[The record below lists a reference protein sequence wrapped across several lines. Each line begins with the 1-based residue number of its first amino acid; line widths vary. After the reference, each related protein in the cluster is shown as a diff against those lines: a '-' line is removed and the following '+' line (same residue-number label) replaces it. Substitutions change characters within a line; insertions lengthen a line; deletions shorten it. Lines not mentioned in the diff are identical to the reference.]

1 MTQARLQEL
10 LAGFGRLHITVVGDL
25 FLDRWW
31 EVDRSLDEPSV
42 ETGLTA
48 YQVTGRRQSAGAAG
62 TVLNN
67 LAALGV
73 GDVQAVSMVG
83 DDGEGFELLRLLEK
97 AGIGTAGVVRRGDIF
112 TPAYTKP
119 MFLSQKSRAEAEHN
133 RFDIKNRRPTPPDAQ
148 QQLICNMQRA
158 AAQSDALI
166 VLDQLTEPDAG
177 VVTAQM
183 RAALAGTAQKYP
195 ELLIFADSRA
205 FADLSLI
212 HI

>member
-1 MTQARLQEL
+1 MQEL

-97 AGIGTAGVVRRGDIF
+97 AGIGTSGVVRRGDIF

-119 MFLSQKSRAEAEHN
+119 MFFSPKSRAGDRTQPLRHQKPQAHAA
-133 RFDIKNRRPTPPDAQ
+133 R
-148 QQLICNMQRA
+148 CA
-158 AAQSDALI
+158 AAADMQYAARRLH
-166 VLDQLTEPDAG
+166 
-177 VVTAQM
+177 
-183 RAALAGTAQKYP
+183 RAM
-195 ELLIFADSRA
+195 
-205 FADLSLI
+205 
-212 HI
+212 H

>member
-97 AGIGTAGVVRRGDIF
+97 AGIGTSGVVRRGDIF

-119 MFLSQKSRAEAEHN
+119 MFFSPKSRAETEHN
-133 RFDIKNRRPTPPDAQ
+133 RFDIKNRRP
-148 QQLICNMQRA
+148 
-158 AAQSDALI
+158 
-166 VLDQLTEPDAG
+166 
-177 VVTAQM
+177 M
-183 RAALAGTAQKYP
+183 R
-195 ELLIFADSRA
+195 S
-205 FADLSLI
+205 SS
-212 HI
+212 

>member
-1 MTQARLQEL
+1 MTLARLQEI

-97 AGIGTAGVVRRGDIF
+97 AGIGTAGVAIF
-112 TPAYTKP
+112 LPPPIQSRCFPPRKTGRKP
-119 MFLSQKSRAEAEHN
+119 STTALTLKTGGPHRPMRSRN
-133 RFDIKNRRPTPPDAQ
+133 
-148 QQLICNMQRA
+148 
-158 AAQSDALI
+158 
-166 VLDQLTEPDAG
+166 
-177 VVTAQM
+177 
-183 RAALAGTAQKYP
+183 
-195 ELLIFADSRA
+195 
-205 FADLSLI
+205 
-212 HI
+212 

>member
-97 AGIGTAGVVRRGDIF
+97 AGIGTSGVVRRGDIF
-112 TPAYTKP
+112 TPAYT
-119 MFLSQKSRAEAEHN
+119 
-133 RFDIKNRRPTPPDAQ
+133 
-148 QQLICNMQRA
+148 
-158 AAQSDALI
+158 
-166 VLDQLTEPDAG
+166 
-177 VVTAQM
+177 
-183 RAALAGTAQKYP
+183 
-195 ELLIFADSRA
+195 
-205 FADLSLI
+205 
-212 HI
+212 

>member
-1 MTQARLQEL
+1 MTLARLQEI

-67 LAALGV
+67 LAALGI

-112 TPAYTKP
+112 TPT
-119 MFLSQKSRAEAEHN
+119 
-133 RFDIKNRRPTPPDAQ
+133 
-148 QQLICNMQRA
+148 
-158 AAQSDALI
+158 
-166 VLDQLTEPDAG
+166 
-177 VVTAQM
+177 
-183 RAALAGTAQKYP
+183 
-195 ELLIFADSRA
+195 
-205 FADLSLI
+205 
-212 HI
+212 

>member
-1 MTQARLQEL
+1 MTLARLQEI

-67 LAALGV
+67 LAALGI

-83 DDGEGFELLRLLEK
+83 DDGEGFELLRLLAK
-97 AGIGTAGVVRRGDIF
+97 AGHWHGRDGAARRYFYPHLYKADV
-112 TPAYTKP
+112 
-119 MFLSQKSRAEAEHN
+119 FLPEKQDGNRAQ
-133 RFDIKNRRPTPPDAQ
+133 P
-148 QQLICNMQRA
+148 L
-158 AAQSDALI
+158 
-166 VLDQLTEPDAG
+166 
-177 VVTAQM
+177 
-183 RAALAGTAQKYP
+183 
-195 ELLIFADSRA
+195 
-205 FADLSLI
+205 
-212 HI
+212 